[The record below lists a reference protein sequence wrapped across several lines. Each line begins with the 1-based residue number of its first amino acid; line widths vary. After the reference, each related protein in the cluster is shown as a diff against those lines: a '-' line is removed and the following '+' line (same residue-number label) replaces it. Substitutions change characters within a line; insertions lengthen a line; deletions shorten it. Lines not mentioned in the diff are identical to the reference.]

1 MIRFNDHPYPYDP
14 HLSVFASGF
23 CLCFCPCFASVLNI
37 RNRFSDK
44 ELSRPFLR
52 KTIHQINKDLQTYRD
67 QDPLGNGD
75 HHGKID

>member
-1 MIRFNDHPYPYDP
+1 MAVRIRTTRISLFLP
-14 HLSVFASGF
+14 LV
-23 CLCFCPCFASVLNI
+23 FASVLNI